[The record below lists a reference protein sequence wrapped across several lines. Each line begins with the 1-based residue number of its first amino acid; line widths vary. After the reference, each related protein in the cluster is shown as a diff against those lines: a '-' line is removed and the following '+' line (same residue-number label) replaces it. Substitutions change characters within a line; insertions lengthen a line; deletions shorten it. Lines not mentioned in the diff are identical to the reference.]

1 MAEKSERRIAS
12 EENISIGMN
21 IKNARMKK
29 GFSQEQL
36 AEILDITNTHISYL
50 ETDTK
55 YPSLDMLIKI
65 ANALDVSA
73 DDLLVGELTH
83 TSSSVGQELHAI
95 LQDCN
100 HDEKEMLIRLLKFMK
115 ELFREFSI

>member
-1 MAEKSERRIAS
+1 MAENTERKATS
-12 EENISIGMN
+12 AENISIGMN

-55 YPSLDMLIKI
+55 SPSLDMLIKI

-83 TSSSVGQELHAI
+83 TSSPVGKELHAI

-100 HDEKEMLIRLLKFMK
+100 HDEREMLIQILKFMK
-115 ELFREFSI
+115 ELFRKFNI

>member
-55 YPSLDMLIKI
+55 YPSFLNFLNQYSKT
-65 ANALDVSA
+65 ATVS
-73 DDLLVGELTH
+73 
-83 TSSSVGQELHAI
+83 S
-95 LQDCN
+95 
-100 HDEKEMLIRLLKFMK
+100 
-115 ELFREFSI
+115 

>member
-1 MAEKSERRIAS
+1 MAENSESKSTNA
-12 EENISIGMN
+12 ENISIGMN

-29 GFSQEQL
+29 GLSQEQL
-36 AEILDITNTHISYL
+36 AETLDITNTHISYL

-83 TSSSVGQELHAI
+83 TSSPVGRELHAI

-100 HDEKEMLIRLLKFMK
+100 HDEREMLIQILKFIK
-115 ELFREFSI
+115 KLFRKYNI